1 MKRRMISILM
11 VVVLMATLAAGCG
24 SKVKEPE
31 KPQEQ
36 GTVANSG
43 EDRQETPEVTEE
55 AASSVLK
62 DGNMVELLVLLPGP
76 TSHPADQEAVEDAM
90 NEIIAKTI
98 DAKIKFQVVEWGSW
112 VDQVNLMMA
121 GGEKLDLL
129 VYADPTLIGNMA
141 RRGQLKSMSELAPVY
156 AKEALASAGK
166 YVGACYVGDDYY
178 GLPTFRDVAT
188 SGGITCRKDWLDE
201 TGMKAE
207 DIKTWDDIEVLFD
220 KVQENHPG
228 VYMVAGN
235 LHSALLNY
243 AGLYFDGPV
252 AGAGCRMD
260 DNDGH
265 VDILNTYATEE
276 YMEMAKRAYKWNQKG
291 YFIPEPTTQN
301 TLYEDWIRADQCFA
315 TIGGV
320 HPGSAPDV
328 GRSVGKEMV
337 GIRIEPRK
345 LVTNSVAWF
354 QWIIPA
360 QCEAPEKACAV
371 MNLLYSDPDM
381 VNLFQ
386 FGVEGKDWVFKDEAK
401 GIITYPEGVDGTNVG
416 WSYGMALVGD
426 GSIGYLMD
434 AWPEGIYEAYKEY
447 NDTAPVSPLYG
458 FIYDNSNV
466 KNEITAIGNVLAKY
480 EAVIGCGL
488 AEPEETVA
496 KLLKELEAAGIQNV
510 IDDVQRQVDAWE
522 STK

>member
-1 MKRRMISILM
+1 MKRRMISIAL
-11 VVVLMATLAAGCG
+11 VVILMATMVAGCG
-24 SKVKEPE
+24 TKTTEPGQSQAQ
-31 KPQEQ
+31 P
-36 GTVANSG
+36 TVAN
-43 EDRQETPEVTEE
+43 TPEESQKTPEATEDV
-55 AASSVLK
+55 SNSVLK
-62 DGNMVELLVLLPGP
+62 DGNMVELLMLLPGA
-76 TSHPADQEAVEDAM
+76 TSHPADLEAVEDAM

-98 DAKIKFQVVEWGSW
+98 DAKIKIQVVEWGSW

-141 RRGQLKSMSELAPVY
+141 QRGQLLSMSELATVY
-156 AKEALASAGK
+156 APEALESAGK

-178 GLPTFRDVAT
+178 GLPTFRDVAN
-188 SGGITCRKDWLDE
+188 SAGITCRKDWLEE
-201 TGMKAE
+201 TGMDAD
-207 DIKTWDDIEVLFD
+207 DIKTWDDIETLFD

-228 VYMVAGN
+228 TYMVAGN
-235 LHSALLNY
+235 LHSALLTY

-252 AGAGCRMD
+252 SGAGCRMD

-265 VDILNTYATEE
+265 VDIINTYATEE
-276 YMEMAKRAYKWNQKG
+276 YMEMAKRAYEWNKKG
-291 YFIPEPTTQN
+291 YFIPDATTQN
-301 TLYEDWIRADQCFA
+301 TLYEDWLRSDQCFA

-328 GRSVGKEMV
+328 SRAVGMEMV
-337 GIRIEPRK
+337 GIQIEPRK

-371 MNLLYSDPDM
+371 MNLLYSNPDM

-386 FGVEGKDWVFKDEAK
+386 FGVEGKDWVFVDEEK
-401 GIITYPEGVDGTNVG
+401 GIITYPEGVDGSNVG
-416 WSYGMALVGD
+416 WANGMALVGD
-426 GSIGYLMD
+426 GSIGYLMEV
-434 AWPEGIYEAYKEY
+434 WPEGIYEAYKEY
-447 NDTAPVSPLYG
+447 NDSAPVSPLYG
-458 FIYDNSNV
+458 FVYDNSNV
-466 KNEITAIGNVLAKY
+466 KNEITAISNVLAKY

-496 KLLKELEAAGIQNV
+496 KLLKELDAAGIQNV
-510 IDDVQRQVDAWE
+510 INDVQSQVDAWE